1 MWLSH
6 EYEYSKAAW
15 NMTEWFL
22 PKFTLIT
29 YWFFHLFNISILL
42 RRPRPKLELKKF
54 FSSGI
59 TGKTLRVILQCQSQW
74 GERLEIELC
83 IQINNGNAICHTLH
97 FDVPFSYPAKGKAC
111 PASCRQ
117 VKNAAMLENDSA
129 WNERMQMKMKTP
141 LGGAGRKAVRERRS
155 SLDKYAESA
164 TALRLRRVQI
174 NTDPG
179 RGEVVPWYVLMT
191 QQLKRKLY

>member
-29 YWFFHLFNISILL
+29 YWFCHLFNTSIFL

-54 FSSGI
+54 FSSG
-59 TGKTLRVILQCQSQW
+59 KTLRVILQCQSQW
-74 GERLEIELC
+74 GERVEIELC

-129 WNERMQMKMKTP
+129 WNERMQMKMKTS
-141 LGGAGRKAVRERRS
+141 GRKAVRERRS
-155 SLDKYAESA
+155 SLDKYAGSA

-174 NTDPG
+174 NIDPG
-179 RGEVVPWYVLMT
+179 GRRVCRGYVLMT

>member
-15 NMTEWFL
+15 IMTEWFL

-29 YWFFHLFNISILL
+29 YWFCHLFNISILL

-74 GERLEIELC
+74 DR
-83 IQINNGNAICHTLH
+83 
-97 FDVPFSYPAKGKAC
+97 
-111 PASCRQ
+111 
-117 VKNAAMLENDSA
+117 
-129 WNERMQMKMKTP
+129 
-141 LGGAGRKAVRERRS
+141 VRESRSSYAYKLTMEMQFVILCTLTFHFRIRRKEKLVRQAVGKWKMLPCWKMTAHEMKECKWKWKRHWEAMGGRSS

-164 TALRLRRVQI
+164 TALRLRRVKI

-179 RGEVVPWYVLMT
+179 GEGVPGYVLMT